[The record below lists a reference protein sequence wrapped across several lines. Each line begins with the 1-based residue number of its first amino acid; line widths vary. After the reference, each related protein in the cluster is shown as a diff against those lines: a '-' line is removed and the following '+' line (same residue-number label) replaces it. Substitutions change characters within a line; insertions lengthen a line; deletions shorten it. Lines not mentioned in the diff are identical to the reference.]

1 MIRSCEIYIKN
12 HSLMEGKFSQF
23 LPQEW
28 LEIYCA
34 NFHHDFPFFFTIA
47 KACTVAVLG
56 GIVIF
61 KRA

>member
-1 MIRSCEIYIKN
+1 
-12 HSLMEGKFSQF
+12 MEGKFSQF

-34 NFHHDFPFFFTIA
+34 NFHHDFDFFFTIA

-61 KRA
+61 KRNIFILY